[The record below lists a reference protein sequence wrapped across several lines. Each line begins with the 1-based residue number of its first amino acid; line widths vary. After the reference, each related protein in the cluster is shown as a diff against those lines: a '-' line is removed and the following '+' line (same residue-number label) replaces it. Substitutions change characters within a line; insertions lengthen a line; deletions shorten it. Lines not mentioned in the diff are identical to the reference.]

1 MVMLSSLLPD
11 GLYTQPVPHTAAM
24 AVRQQQR
31 PASFPRFALPA
42 AQAPSL
48 AFLSTAASSQEAF
61 QLPQQAVPAAAA
73 APSTAAAAAS
83 SNRLPAVTNLV
94 PAVAYQAKEKEP
106 LSETLKRA
114 GKRALGGGIPGAA
127 AMGIQVRRVGG
138 QGWARGGWH
147 QAYCLMIV
155 GAIADS
161 LVSHRSVAGTSA
173 GRKLACYPACLYES
187 PPCCVFPPACCDAP
201 RRPLPAPLQVLSL
214 MWLRTTVNYQYRC
227 VSC

>member
-31 PASFPRFALPA
+31 PAAFPRFALPA

-73 APSTAAAAAS
+73 APSAAAAAAS
-83 SNRLPAVTNLV
+83 SNRLPAVANLV

-138 QGWARGGWH
+138 QGGRG
-147 QAYCLMIV
+147 AV
-155 GAIADS
+155 GTKPIA
-161 LVSHRSVAGTSA
+161 
-173 GRKLACYPACLYES
+173 
-187 PPCCVFPPACCDAP
+187 
-201 RRPLPAPLQVLSL
+201 Q
-214 MWLRTTVNYQYRC
+214 
-227 VSC
+227 